1 MEFLHV
7 AFSAFY
13 QFGDAFAFL
22 VLSAAGLAI
31 IFGMMGVINL
41 AHGEFIMCGAYVTVS
56 VVRLGVPLPL
66 AIACGS
72 LAAGLLGVLLERT
85 IIHRLYHRP
94 LDSIVATWGISLI
107 ITQGTLI
114 LLGSTMPGTSTPLGS
129 FSVGGFSYSL
139 YRLVLMAVAVL
150 VLVGLYI
157 GFHHT
162 KLGVHARAT
171 IQGPQMAQALGI
183 DVGRVYS
190 LTFGLGAA
198 LAGLAGGLYAPTMT
212 MVPTMG
218 ATFLVESFVTVVVG
232 GADVFLGTAPAA
244 VILSMIKAFMTA
256 WGGQLAGQ
264 IGLPIA
270 VILVIRVLPR
280 GLSGWLLKE
289 RS

>member
-1 MEFLHV
+1 M
-7 AFSAFY
+7 
-13 QFGDAFAFL
+13 
-22 VLSAAGLAI
+22 
-31 IFGMMGVINL
+31 
-41 AHGEFIMCGAYVTVS
+41 
-56 VVRLGVPLPL
+56 
-66 AIACGS
+66 
-72 LAAGLLGVLLERT
+72 
-85 IIHRLYHRP
+85 
-94 LDSIVATWGISLI
+94 
-107 ITQGTLI
+107 
-114 LLGSTMPGTSTPLGS
+114 GS

-218 ATFLVESFVTVVVG
+218 ATFVTVVVG

-264 IGLPIA
+264 IGLLIA

>member
-1 MEFLHV
+1 
-7 AFSAFY
+7 
-13 QFGDAFAFL
+13 
-22 VLSAAGLAI
+22 
-31 IFGMMGVINL
+31 
-41 AHGEFIMCGAYVTVS
+41 
-56 VVRLGVPLPL
+56 PL

-183 DVGRVYS
+183 D
-190 LTFGLGAA
+190 
-198 LAGLAGGLYAPTMT
+198 
-212 MVPTMG
+212 
-218 ATFLVESFVTVVVG
+218 
-232 GADVFLGTAPAA
+232 
-244 VILSMIKAFMTA
+244 
-256 WGGQLAGQ
+256 
-264 IGLPIA
+264 
-270 VILVIRVLPR
+270 
-280 GLSGWLLKE
+280 
-289 RS
+289 